1 MNQNSF
7 VVAIIMILAVMQ
19 TSIVVAQDKLELGLF
34 GGVSYYMGDLNPSQQ
49 FLKPRPAIGF
59 VGRYCISDRTAIKLN
74 VIGGG
79 IAGEY
84 PGRGDIYKN
93 HDGVTTL
100 QVDANGNSVTTVDGK
115 YKFERTIVD
124 IGLMG
129 EFNFMS
135 FDHQF
140 LKKQSRF
147 TPYITIGLAAT
158 SYKRYD
164 DSDDDGHMVF
174 VLSLPFGAGVKY
186 KINQWLRIGA
196 EWTLRK
202 TFVDDLDYVG
212 ESEGKVDA
220 SDPYGFNYTTAT
232 HNNDWYS
239 FCGVTVTF
247 SMWPRHL
254 ECNDGMKSFNH

>member
-1 MNQNSF
+1 MNRKNF
-7 VVAIIMILAVMQ
+7 VVAIVTVLAVMQ
-19 TSIVVAQDKLELGLF
+19 TSIAMAQDKLELGLF

-59 VGRYCISDRTAIKLN
+59 IGRYTISDRTAVKLN

-79 IAGEY
+79 IAGKY
-84 PGRGDIYKN
+84 PKQGDVYKN
-93 HDGVTTL
+93 SEGITTTR
-100 QVDANGNSVTTVDGK
+100 VDANGNTIITRDSTYNFD
-115 YKFERTIVD
+115 RTIVD

-140 LKKQSRF
+140 LKEQSRF
-147 TPYITIGLAAT
+147 TPYITIGIAAT

-164 DSDDDGHMVF
+164 KGDDDGHMVF

-186 KINQWLRIGA
+186 KLNQWLRLGA

-212 ESEGKVDA
+212 ESDGKVDP

-239 FCGVTVTF
+239 FCGITVTI
-247 SMWPRHL
+247 SMWPRRL
-254 ECNDGMKSFNH
+254 ECNDGMKSFNR